1 MSLTLGLNTALSGLL
16 TSQRGLDVISQNVVN
31 VNTKGYTR
39 KVMNPESRVLAGK
52 GAGVQEAGVT
62 RMVNEGLLKDIRRQM
77 TNTGKLE
84 VEQTY
89 YPRIDDLF
97 GEVSDKSSI
106 AHKVNDLFT
115 AFQQLSSESNKPAT
129 QWSTVQSAQDVAD
142 LTASMTTSLQ
152 NTRIQADRDI
162 EQTVQQ
168 INDLL
173 NNIHDLNQKIVKN
186 GAISTGT
193 SDLEDKRDQALTDLS
208 KLVDIQYYYRE
219 DNSVTVFS
227 TSGQMLLDN
236 QPQPLSYSASS
247 TTDTWMTAAG
257 GQFSKI
263 TVAGGTTD
271 FGPEVAGGKLRA
283 LLDLRDKTIPNL
295 QANLDE
301 LSSQMRDQLNLIHN
315 RGTSLPNVAYSYQ
328 GTRVF
333 AKQGDIV
340 PNAADTSAQFIF
352 GTNTIAPAAYTS
364 LMITANSTN
373 PWQANFIAGAG
384 TPFSAMT
391 AGQTFSITNAEDARN
406 NGTYRV
412 VSVNGGGGSLTVEK
426 VNPRQTMQLGG
437 SDDVVIATFDKSGN
451 QLKQTTLNAIM
462 QTNYT
467 SAYTAATA
475 GAGRSTLDF
484 EAKGDHDQWSINEV
498 SAHVE
503 GWLRSQGYTNAS
515 VNLDSEGKM
524 AINMGDTTVSLAFR
538 DQTAAAAGSS
548 ATDATIKFDVNG
560 DGTSDQT
567 VKGFSNFFGLNDFYV
582 NDSEAF
588 MQDSNVMAPGYRLN
602 SNRDLQLYDTTG
614 KIGNTIS
621 VPKGAT
627 LDQVAAAINAQ
638 SRTNESAALNNTSWT
653 LTTTADITVSDG
665 STDLISL
672 NLPPGA
678 YTLEEIA
685 GRLTQGTVTAQVVQ
699 DGNSTRLR
707 ITEGSGKEL
716 SVTITGGAISGSSMS
731 LGQTLDMTPTQRVQA
746 SVVPEGSGY
755 RLRLRQTTG
764 DTMYLA
770 STADGQ
776 GANLLS
782 ELGIKRAATGTAGD
796 LGVRSDIRT
805 APEKVSRGVMQW
817 NTDTNRYYLSE
828 GDNTSALAMSN
839 MMTGKVDLNTAGSI
853 YAGKYTFAEY
863 AASTIS
869 VSSQLASTSKSQMDY
884 QTSLNASLDFQNA
897 SYSGVNLDE
906 EISSMMDFQ
915 QAYNAAAK
923 VITTLQDM
931 LETLNTMIR

>member
-62 RMVNEGLLKDIRRQM
+62 RMVSEGLLKDIRKQL
-77 TNTGKLE
+77 TNTGRLE

-97 GEVSDKSSI
+97 GEVSDESSV

-115 AFQQLSSESNKPAT
+115 AFQALAGSSNKSAT

-142 LTASMTTSLQ
+142 LTASMTDSLQ
-152 NTRIQADRDI
+152 STRIQADRDI

-173 NNIHDLNQKIVKN
+173 TSIHDLNQKIVKN
-186 GAISTGT
+186 GAISSGT
-193 SDLEDKRDQALTDLS
+193 SDLEDKRDQALSDLS

-219 DNSVTVFS
+219 DNSLTIFS
-227 TSGQMLLDN
+227 NSGQMLLDN
-236 QPQPLSYSASS
+236 QPQLLSYSASS

-263 TVAGGTTD
+263 TIAGGTTD
-271 FGPEVAGGKLRA
+271 FGPEVVGGKLRA

-301 LSSQMRDQLNLIHN
+301 LSAQMRDQINLIHN
-315 RGTSLPNVAYSYQ
+315 RGTSLPNVSYSYQ
-328 GTRVF
+328 GSRVF

-340 PNAADTSAQFIF
+340 PNAADTSAQFVF
-352 GTNTIAPAAYTS
+352 GSTTIAPAGYTS

-437 SDDVVIATFDKSGN
+437 SDDVVIATFDNLGN
-451 QLKQTTLNAIM
+451 QLKHTTLNTIM

-475 GAGRSTLDF
+475 GTGRSTLDF

-503 GWLRSQGYTNAS
+503 AWLRSQGYSNAS

-538 DQTAAAAGSS
+538 DQTATASGSA

-588 MQDSNVMAPGYRLN
+588 MQDSNVMAAGYKLN

-621 VPKGAT
+621 VPKGST
-627 LDQVAAAINAQ
+627 LDQIAAAINAQ

-653 LTTTADITVSDG
+653 LTTSADITVSDG
-665 STDLISL
+665 STDLINL
-672 NLPPGA
+672 NLGPGPH
-678 YTLEEIA
+678 TLEEIA

-731 LGQTLDMTPTQRVQA
+731 LGQTLDMTPTQRIQA

-770 STADGQ
+770 STNDGQ
-776 GANLLS
+776 GANMLT
-782 ELGIKRAATGTAGD
+782 ELGIKRASTGAAGD
-796 LGVRSDIRT
+796 LGVRTDIRT
-805 APEKVSRGVMQW
+805 APEKISRGVMQW
-817 NTDTNRYYLSE
+817 NSDTNRYYLSE
-828 GDNTSALAMSN
+828 GDNTSALALSG
-839 MMTGKVDLNTAGSI
+839 MMTSKVNINTAGSI

-869 VSSQLASTSKSQMDY
+869 VSSQLASTSKAQMDY
-884 QTSLNASLDFQNA
+884 QSSLNASLDFQNA

-906 EISSMMDFQ
+906 EISAMMDFQ

-923 VITTLQDM
+923 VISTLQDM